1 VGADEGVSEEA
12 SPIASLKE
20 IDLVGRPTS
29 RVAWLARMLARELQ
43 IGFWLV
49 CVVTCFPVLWLR
61 RRSLTGALGAAAAM
75 LCRRLGAT
83 FIKVGQIVS
92 TRPDLFPPEFL
103 APLVELQD
111 RVPPFDG
118 RRARRTIEEDFARP
132 LDELFAGFSA
142 QPIASASVAQVHRAV
157 LRDARG
163 PLAAGAVVA
172 VKIRR
177 PGIVRRAHL
186 DEAILRVGAHLL
198 SFVPTIGLV
207 SPVESVDH
215 FCDAVNLQLDFR
227 IEAANNRR
235 FRANFTDDPQVVFPA
250 IVDELSTDRVLT
262 MEFVEGVKDHDLEAV
277 GCDRRI
283 LARKGIETIC
293 RMIYHHGFVHAD
305 LHPGNILYLAGNRI
319 ALLDLGLVAEL
330 DDDSRDVIA
339 RLNLYILS
347 GMGRELARMI
357 YDESPIKGVVDYAA
371 YEQDVERFVARIRGR
386 PLAELQITVLIGEL
400 FNLLRRH
407 RIRAAADF
415 TVVNIAMMVAEGLG
429 RKLDPTLDL
438 SVEALPYIQSA
449 LAGSVSDRPRAP
461 AGGGTS
467 VVAVSTTSTAGS
479 RRLG

>member
-1 VGADEGVSEEA
+1 M
-12 SPIASLKE
+12 
-20 IDLVGRPTS
+20 LV
-29 RVAWLARMLARELQ
+29 RELQ

-49 CVVTCFPVLWLR
+49 CVLACFPVLWAR
-61 RRSLTGALGAAAAM
+61 RRSLLGALGAATAM

-83 FIKVGQIVS
+83 FIKVGQIAS

-103 APLVELQD
+103 VPLVELQD
-111 RVPPFDG
+111 RVPPFDSALA
-118 RRARRTIEEDFARP
+118 RRAIEEEFRRP
-132 LDELFAGFSA
+132 LGELFAEFSA
-142 QPIASASVAQVHRAV
+142 QPIASASVAQVHRAL
-157 LRDARG
+157 LREACG
-163 PLAAGAVVA
+163 PLPAGAVVA
-172 VKIRR
+172 IKIRR
-177 PGIVRRAHL
+177 PGIVRRAYL
-186 DEAILRVGAHLL
+186 DEAILRVGARLL
-198 SFVPTIGLV
+198 SLIPTVGLV

-235 FRANFTDDPQVVFPA
+235 FRDNFAGDPHVVFPA
-250 IVDELSTDRVLT
+250 LVDELSTDRVLT
-262 MEFVEGVKDHDLEAV
+262 MQFVDGVKDDELEAL
-277 GCDRRI
+277 GCDRPF
-283 LARKGIETIC
+283 LARKGMEIIC

-305 LHPGNILYLAGNRI
+305 LHPGNILYLTGNRI

-357 YDESPIKGVVDYAA
+357 YEESPVKSVTDYAG
-371 YEQDVERFVARIRGR
+371 YEQDVERFVSRIRGR
-386 PLAELQITVLIGEL
+386 PLAELQITALIGEL

-449 LAGSVSDRPRAP
+449 LAA
-461 AGGGTS
+461 A
-467 VVAVSTTSTAGS
+467 ATA
-479 RRLG
+479 